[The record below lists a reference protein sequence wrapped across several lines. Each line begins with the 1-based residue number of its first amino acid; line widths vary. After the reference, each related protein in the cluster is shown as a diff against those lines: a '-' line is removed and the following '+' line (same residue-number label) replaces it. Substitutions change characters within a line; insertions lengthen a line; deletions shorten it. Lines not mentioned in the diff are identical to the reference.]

1 MKLTIRL
8 FQKKDDELLQKYNEI
23 WQYEFDSKLVYN
35 ERYLKVKIKSSN
47 GKISTNFRNNKLTKK
62 GLQYICLSVILFGS
76 IFRTGKNYYPQVF

>member
-1 MKLTIRL
+1 MKLTICL

-23 WQYEFDSKLVYN
+23 WQYEFDSKPIYN

-47 GKISTNFRNNKLTKK
+47 GEISTNLHNNKLSKK
-62 GLQYICLSVILFGS
+62 GLQDICLSVILLGS

>member
-1 MKLTIRL
+1 MKLTICL

-23 WQYEFDSKLVYN
+23 WQYEFDSKPIYN

-47 GKISTNFRNNKLTKK
+47 GEINTNLHNNKLSKK
-62 GLQYICLSVILFGS
+62 GLQDICLSVILLGS